1 MDSLITRPGHELF
14 IIKGISESR
23 ATSLLE
29 KACQLIDFMTPVT
42 CASLLKES
50 ESAVYISTGSKEL
63 DKLFE
68 GGVLC
73 GCITEFEGEYRT
85 GKSQICMTLSVLC
98 QLHPTNPG
106 SKFKFLTD
114 LPRKSILFGYLWKIF
129 S

>member
-1 MDSLITRPGHELF
+1 MDSLITRPGHELLM
-14 IIKGISESR
+14 IKGISELR

-29 KACQLIDFMTPVT
+29 KAFQLIDFMTPVT

-50 ESAVYISTGSKEL
+50 ESAVFVSTGSKEL
-63 DKLFE
+63 DKLFG

-85 GKSQICMTLSVLC
+85 GKSQMCMTLSVLC

-106 SKFKFLTD
+106 LKFEYLFD
-114 LPRKSILFGYLWKIF
+114 LPRKSFL